1 MEFSVGDKV
10 VHPRHGFGQIIR
22 LESLD
27 LVEGFERYY
36 VIEVPDQGLTL
47 HVPVRKMEELGV
59 RPVMS
64 RAKLSRVLETLRGRP
79 HQLSEGYKQRQ
90 DRVRERLETGGPLR
104 IAEVVRDLTWHERRA
119 YLTKAD
125 SELLAR
131 GRDFL
136 AAEIA
141 VVTNTEIVEAKQTI
155 DTALV
160 AVEAPEA
167 DRQEPKQAANA
178 SDQASGAQSR
188 LQTLLEIL

>member
-10 VHPRHGFGQIIR
+10 VHPRHGFGQITR
-22 LESLD
+22 LERLD

-36 VIEVPDQGLTL
+36 VIEVPDHGLTL

-79 HQLSEGYKQRQ
+79 RQLSEGYKQRQ
-90 DRVRERLETGGPLR
+90 DWIREKLETGGPLR

-125 SELLAR
+125 SELLTR

-141 VVTNTEIVEAKQTI
+141 VVTDTEIAEAKQTI
-155 DTALV
+155 DTALLV
-160 AVEAPEA
+160 IEAA
-167 DRQEPKQAANA
+167 
-178 SDQASGAQSR
+178 
-188 LQTLLEIL
+188 